1 METEIS
7 LSYNSTL
14 FQVSLSVATM
24 GPLALLSNLGGVLG
38 LMLGLGVLQ
47 IIQLADSKLRKP
59 GGTGEGCS
67 RGCSKLWGVRS
78 EEDTATKEQINN
90 IIFQEILWS
99 EHGLWVK
106 QMMNNLEPT
115 YS

>member
-1 METEIS
+1 METVIS

-47 IIQLADSKLRKP
+47 ILQLADSQLR
-59 GGTGEGCS
+59 GAWGYRRGVLRGLATTLEG
-67 RGCSKLWGVRS
+67 KV
-78 EEDTATKEQINN
+78 
-90 IIFQEILWS
+90 
-99 EHGLWVK
+99 
-106 QMMNNLEPT
+106 
-115 YS
+115 